1 MLIEIQGIFSVLMY
15 MYIHTFV
22 LHTKFLEVF
31 HTVVQLFD
39 FVFEF

>member
-1 MLIEIQGIFSVLMY
+1 MLIEIPGIFSVLMY
-15 MYIHTFV
+15 IHTFV
-22 LHTKFLEVF
+22 VHTKFLEVF